1 MRMAIWIP
9 VEMIEFSIIN
19 CYSSLKKWQAF
30 HKGGAVLL
38 NSLKLLSDTS
48 QILEK

>member
-30 HKGGAVLL
+30 HKGG
-38 NSLKLLSDTS
+38 LSDTS
-48 QILEK
+48 QILEKWLAYLS